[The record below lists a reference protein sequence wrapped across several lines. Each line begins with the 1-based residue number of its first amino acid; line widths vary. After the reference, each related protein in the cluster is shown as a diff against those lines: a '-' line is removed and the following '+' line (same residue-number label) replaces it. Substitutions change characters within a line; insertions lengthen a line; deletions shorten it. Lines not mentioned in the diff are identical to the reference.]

1 MTEPLPETTRFIPR
15 WRLRDH
21 VPSFVIVALGIVITL
36 GAAWWSRGRALRAEK
51 ESLERRA
58 GTIAQAMR
66 VSLDLW
72 LEVLHQLQ
80 TFFEASDD
88 VTRDDFRDFAGP
100 PLHRYPEIAALEW
113 FPLVAARD
121 RAAVEAKAR
130 GQGFPGYAFRELG
143 PTGRMVPAAERA
155 AYLAMVYMEPPND
168 VALGLDLFAEPL
180 RRRPAERARDL
191 GTAVVSPR
199 IVLVEDPPDVY
210 AVAIHKAVY
219 RRGERIVT
227 VDERRNA
234 FAGVVVEILRIRPI
248 IARALE
254 GVDLAGLQVAL
265 LDLDGSG
272 AERTMWRSGGD
283 EDGADSLHWSMD
295 FSFAERTWSLA
306 FVAQPGRLFGSG
318 LPGGILVVGLGA
330 SLLVGGVVSAVRTIS
345 RLRTA
350 VIRARTIGAYTLIE
364 KISEG
369 GMGVVYKARHAML
382 RRPTALK
389 ILAPGRGGEAELRR
403 FEREVQLTSRL
414 THPNTI
420 VIFDYG
426 RTPEATFYYAME
438 YLDGITID
446 ELVKLHGPQPA
457 GRVVRI
463 MEQVCGALAEAHGIG
478 LIHRDVKPANIMVC
492 HRGGLPDV
500 AKVLDFGLV
509 KEMNVDTGVS
519 ESGTSYGTPLYLA
532 PENIS
537 HPDKIDHR
545 VDIYAVGLVMYYLV
559 SGQRAVT
566 GTAIAEVLHQ
576 HLDVTPERP
585 SYWLGRPVPEALE
598 TLIMACLE
606 KDPARRPQTAVELQR
621 KLLELLDLP
630 GWTDA
635 DAEVWWSARRAEKP
649 RSVTRAEGEVTVDLA
664 RRGQSQG

>member
-1 MTEPLPETTRFIPR
+1 MSDTTRVIPR

-21 VPSFVIVALGIVITL
+21 VPSFIIVGVGIALTL
-36 GAAWWSRGRALRAEK
+36 AAVWWSRGRALLAEK
-51 ESLERRA
+51 ASLERR
-58 GTIAQAMR
+58 GGSIAQALK

-80 TFFEASDD
+80 TFFEASTE
-88 VTRDDFRDFAGP
+88 VTREDFRDFAGP
-100 PLHRYPEIAALEW
+100 PLHRYPEIAGLEW
-113 FPLVAARD
+113 FPVVAGKD
-121 RAAVEAKAR
+121 RAAIEAKAR
-130 GQGFPGYAFRELG
+130 AEGFPAYAFRELG
-143 PTGRMVPAAERA
+143 PSGRMIPAADRA
-155 AYLAMVYMEPPND
+155 AYLPMLYMEPPNE
-168 VALGLDLFAEPL
+168 VALGLDLVAEPT

-191 GTAVVSPR
+191 GMLVASPR
-199 IVLVEDPPDVY
+199 LVLVEDPPDVY
-210 AVAIHKAVY
+210 SVAIHQAVY
-219 RRGERIVT
+219 VRGAPTAT
-227 VDERRNA
+227 VEERRNA

-248 IARALE
+248 IGRALE
-254 GVDLAGLQVAL
+254 GVDLAGLDVAL
-265 LDLDGSG
+265 VDLDGSG
-272 AERTMWRSGGD
+272 PERVMWRSGAEETD
-283 EDGADSLHWSMD
+283 AAALRWSTD
-295 FSFAERTWSLA
+295 FSFAERTWSLMFA
-306 FVAQPGRLFGSG
+306 AEPGRVFGTG
-318 LPGGILVVGLGA
+318 LPWGVFILGIGT

-345 RLRTA
+345 RLRKA
-350 VIRARTIGAYTLIE
+350 VIRARTVGAYTLIE

-426 RTPEATFYYAME
+426 RTPEETFYYAME
-438 YLDGITID
+438 YLDGITLD
-446 ELVKLHGPQPA
+446 ELVKVHGPQPA

-478 LIHRDVKPANIMVC
+478 LIHRDVKPANIMLC

-537 HPDKIDHR
+537 HPNSIDHR
-545 VDIYAVGLVMYYLV
+545 VDIYAVGLVMYFLV
-559 SGQRAVT
+559 SGQKAVT

-576 HLDVTPERP
+576 HLDVAPEKP
-585 SYWLGRPVPEALE
+585 SYWLGRPVPQALE

-606 KDPARRPQTAVELQR
+606 KDPALRPATAVELQR
-621 KLLELLDLP
+621 KLLDLLDMP

-635 DAEVWWSARRAEKP
+635 DAEAWWAARRAEQPKP
-649 RSVTRAEGEVTVDLA
+649 RLRAEGELTIDLD
-664 RRGQSQG
+664 RRGPSPG